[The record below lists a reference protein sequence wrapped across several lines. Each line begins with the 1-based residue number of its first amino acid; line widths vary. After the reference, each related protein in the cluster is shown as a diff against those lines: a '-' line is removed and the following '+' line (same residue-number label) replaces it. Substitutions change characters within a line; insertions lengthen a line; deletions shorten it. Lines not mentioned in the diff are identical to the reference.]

1 MSLACR
7 FCHPDPITA
16 DCPSSYAAVLSFG
29 SKEGIAVAMQD
40 LEAMRTV
47 IPGHCV
53 QCEVCRKHSLISYAL
68 VFHMYP
74 HDVEPNAMAHY
85 ANLCTSFKMSSAT
98 AAISSDMCDELE
110 DACDCEE

>member
-7 FCHPDPITA
+7 FCHPDPTTTA
-16 DCPSSYAAVLSFG
+16 CQTSYATILSFG
-29 SKEGIAVAMQD
+29 SKAGVALAMHE
-40 LEAMRTV
+40 LENKRTV

-68 VFHMYP
+68 ACHLCP
-74 HDVEPNAMAHY
+74 HDVEPNATAHY
-85 ANLCTSFKMSSAT
+85 ANLCISYKKFSAT
-98 AAISSDMCDELE
+98 PGKSNDLCDELE